1 MPCLPSYIAW
11 RKKIVQRCPH
21 FQLALFRHMGIILRR
36 NGNAAVPQPLGHG
49 IHGFPCLQQHGCV
62 GMPQGMSGAASQ
74 LLLAPGI
81 KKTEIRCTNLLAAF
95 QAAAYIVRTMYAAA
109 WKAASRFVHRISV
122 FLMPG
127 ARSSWEAAPLIPCGI
142 PTQPCCWRQGKPW
155 MPCPSGW
162 GTAALPLRRSII
174 PM

>member
-49 IHGFPCLQQHGCV
+49 IHGFPCLQQHGCMS
-62 GMPQGMSGAASQ
+62 MPQRMSRTSPQ
-74 LLLAPGI
+74 LHLAPGI

-95 QAAAYIVRTMYAAA
+95 QAAAYIV
-109 WKAASRFVHRISV
+109 
-122 FLMPG
+122 
-127 ARSSWEAAPLIPCGI
+127 PLIVPAI
-142 PTQPCCWRQGKPW
+142 PYGLAHSPLPQPFPLKKQLQF
-155 MPCPSGW
+155 
-162 GTAALPLRRSII
+162 TA
-174 PM
+174 